1 MAVLFLLL
9 IDNIVGK
16 FYNFIKDVCTTLN
29 YEGGALVK
37 KYCFW
42 FVTGSQDLYG
52 EETLKQV
59 GLDSREVTDSLNAS
73 GNLPW
78 PVEFKALVLDSDSI
92 RKVMEQAGT
101 DENCAGVI
109 TWMHTFSPAKMWI
122 SGLKA
127 LRRPLL
133 HLHTQFNRKIPL
145 EQIDMDYMN
154 LHQSA
159 HGDREFGYIC
169 SRLRLPRKV
178 VSGYYKDKAVLD
190 EIASWMR
197 SAVGIAVSKDL
208 KCARFG
214 DNMRHVAVTEGDKVE
229 AQIKLGWEVN
239 YLPVGLLA
247 EEVGKVTGEEV
258 DAVYQEM
265 LGMCRLETGD
275 VDSVKYQVRIE
286 AAMRKIFKS
295 YGVSA
300 FTTTFED
307 LYGLDQLPGL
317 ACQRMMQQGTGFA
330 GEGDWKTACLL
341 TVMKQMEQGLSG
353 GSSFMEDYTYH
364 YEGDGLIL
372 GAHMLEVDPSI
383 AEGEVTIAVEPLG
396 IGGRKPPARMKF
408 KGRTGN
414 AICVSLV
421 DMGDRLRMIC
431 TEVEAVKPVGDMP
444 KLPVAQ
450 VMWKPLPD
458 LKTASEA
465 WIYAGGA
472 HHTVMSFSLNAGH
485 MRDFAEIAGIEFVQI
500 GRNTEIN
507 AFKQELLL
515 SDAAWKLRG

>member
-1 MAVLFLLL
+1 MSAY
-9 IDNIVGK
+9 K
-16 FYNFIKDVCTTLN
+16 
-29 YEGGALVK
+29 
-37 KYCFW
+37 FW
-42 FVTGSQDLYG
+42 FITGSQDLYG

-59 GLDSREVTDSLNAS
+59 GIDSEKIVAGLNSS
-73 GNLPW
+73 GRLPW
-78 PVEFKALVLDSDSI
+78 EIVFKAVVLDSASI
-92 RKVMEQAGT
+92 RRVMEQAGT
-101 DENCAGVI
+101 DDSCAGVI

-127 LRRPLL
+127 LQRPLL
-133 HLHTQFNRKIPL
+133 HLHTQFNKKIPL
-145 EQIDMDYMN
+145 ERIDMDYMN

-178 VSGYYKDKAVLD
+178 VSGYYEDNDVQDA
-190 EIASWMR
+190 IASWMR
-197 SAVGIAVSKDL
+197 SAVGIAVSKEL

-247 EEVGKVTGEEV
+247 EETARVSSEEIDAIYSEMMQRYKIVT
-258 DAVYQEM
+258 AN
-265 LGMCRLETGD
+265 T
-275 VDSVKYQVRIE
+275 DSVKYQIRIE
-286 AAMRKIFKS
+286 AAMEKIFGR
-295 YGVSA
+295 YGVKA

-317 ACQRMMQQGTGFA
+317 ACQRMMEKGTGFA

-341 TVMKQMEQGLSG
+341 AVMKRMEKGLPG

-383 AEGEVTIAVEPLG
+383 AAGGISIDVESLG
-396 IGGRKPPARMKF
+396 IGSRNPPARMKF
-408 KGRTGN
+408 KGKTGA
-414 AICVSLV
+414 AICVSIV
-421 DMGDRLRMIC
+421 DMGDRLRMIV
-431 TEVEAVKPVGDMP
+431 TDVEAVEPVGDMP

-472 HHTVMSFSLNAGH
+472 HHTVMSYSLNADH
-485 MRDFAEIAGIEFVQI
+485 MRDFAEIAGIEFVHI

-507 AFKQELLL
+507 SFKHELSM
-515 SDAAWKLRG
+515 SDAAWKMLR